1 VPDVVFFQEV
11 VTESFKI
18 IKENLASEY
27 LLFPSINEENILK
40 LEPKRYFTMILIKK
54 DTCKPNGDK
63 KVIEFNNSIM
73 SRNLLKIN
81 LTYKNKI
88 KIAAMTTHLE
98 STVEFAK
105 QRIEQLKNCF
115 KEILNVDND
124 CYVIFG
130 GDLNIRDSEV

>member
-1 VPDVVFFQEV
+1 MVFFQEV
-11 VTESFKI
+11 VTASFKI

-27 LLFPSINEENILK
+27 LLFPSVDEENILK
-40 LEPKRYFTMILIKK
+40 LEPKRYFTMILINK

-73 SRNLLKIN
+73 TRNLLKLD
-81 LTYKNKI
+81 LTYRKNI
-88 KIAAMTTHLE
+88 KILAMTTHLE

-115 KEILNVDND
+115 NEILNVDND
-124 CYVIFG
+124 HYVLFG